1 VASVKR
7 WLLAAAAAGLVMPA
21 GVAPAAE
28 PKTFSSVN
36 GTVSSTAV
44 HVIVGTSALP
54 NFRTGAVDSAFPL
67 AHAHVDSSPAAEGV
81 ASPAD
86 TGPLGQTVATAG
98 PPYGL
103 PTFVQP
109 QYANAKYPPGSTAPV
124 TFGAPPGPSAAATAV
139 LNDATASA
147 SAASVGLAAA
157 GPAKPAGLTSLLPSA
172 LSRLRGAL
180 LAWRARFLTAAAAHR
195 YPMPR
200 IAADTA
206 PDGVFAD
213 TASSHAA
220 FDEKAGVLRLNGESA
235 AQSASLAGGMVSLGA
250 VHVKVSVANDGTPKP
265 TVTVDVGRVM
275 VGGVPVSVGHDGV
288 EVLGSTVPGLGDIA
302 AQASQGLNSAL
313 ATAGFKIFTV
323 TPEITTSTN
332 QVTIDATGVHVHF
345 FPTGAPGGVPQE
357 NTDEIIGE
365 VFADSLAVPGV
376 PLDHQVSADTGTAG
390 GATSGGADLG
400 SSGSDLTSGAGGAVG
415 TPATGGGTASLTQGT
430 SRNVAFHHN
439 KPTYLLLLYLMWQIL
454 LLGAAASLW
463 WWRQADTA

>member
-1 VASVKR
+1 
-7 WLLAAAAAGLVMPA
+7 MPA

-44 HVIVGTSALP
+44 HVVVGTSALP

-67 AHAHVDSSPAAEGV
+67 AHAHVDSSPASEGV

-86 TGPLGQTVATAG
+86 TGPIGQTVATSG
-98 PPYGL
+98 PANGL

-109 QYANAKYPPGSTAPV
+109 QYATVKYPPGSAAPV

-139 LNDATASA
+139 LNDATASS

-157 GPAKPAGLTSLLPSA
+157 DPAK
-172 LSRLRGAL
+172 RLRIAL
-180 LAWRARFLTAAAAHR
+180 LAWRSQFLTAAAAHR

-213 TASSHAA
+213 TGSSHAA

-265 TVTVDVGRVM
+265 TVTVDVGRVT
-275 VGGVPVSVGHDGV
+275 VGGVPVSIGHDGV
-288 EVLGSTVPGLGDIA
+288 EVLGTVVPGLGDIA
-302 AQASQGLNSAL
+302 AQASQGLNNAL
-313 ATAGFKIFTV
+313 AAGGLKIFTV
-323 TPEITTSTN
+323 TPEIKTSAN

-376 PLDHQVSADTGTAG
+376 PLDQQVSGDTGPSG
-390 GATSGGADLG
+390 GDTGGGTGPGSSGNSLTSGGG
-400 SSGSDLTSGAGGAVG
+400 SGAVG
-415 TPATGGGTASLTQGT
+415 TPSAAGGGTASLTQPA
-430 SRNVAFHHN
+430 SRNVAFRHN

-454 LLGAAASLW
+454 LLGTAASLW
-463 WWRQADTA
+463 WWRQEDTA